1 MNRYGKRCVL
11 YPRVSTE
18 MQVDGYSLEGQKN
31 MLTRFAD
38 REEMIVVD
46 TYEDAGKSGKSI
58 EGRPAFQ
65 KMLRDIE
72 DGLDIDYILVYKLSR
87 FGRNAADILN
97 SLELVQSY
105 GVNLICIEEGIDSS
119 QTSGKLLISVLSAV
133 AEIERENIIEQTMNG
148 RREKARQGGWNGG
161 FAPYGYTLE
170 DNKLMIEETEAVAIR
185 KIFEL
190 YTSSEIGLGGIAN
203 QLNLQGIRKIPRQN
217 GTLEDWTGH
226 FIKLIL
232 DNPVYCGKIA
242 YGRRTKEKVKGTK
255 NDYQMK
261 RNDDYILTE
270 GQHKGIVSEEVWEK
284 AHAKRLRTGVKQPSK
299 IGRDRVHLLS
309 GLLKCPVCG
318 SPMYTNKH
326 AWTNKD
332 GTYKEIYYY
341 VCSRNRMVRGKH
353 CEYKAMLKKTDIEP
367 MVIEAIREI
376 VRNEEYA
383 QAIKKRIGVQIDTK
397 AVDKELEGY
406 QAKLKEVDLNKT
418 RLEREI
424 DSLPADAKYRERKL
438 HDMTLRL
445 DSLYDVIVELEEK
458 IEDARLRRDAI
469 KQQAITLENI
479 YKIMVNF
486 DCVYNII
493 NDEEKRNVVTA
504 LIKEIEIYRND
515 ESEYP
520 LKRIGLNF
528 PVFKDGG
535 EVTELLWDK
544 GNTVD
549 AYYFLNMLMNRDEI
563 SLMHS
568 ILVERLA
575 LVLLRH
581 VMDEKPELLVGMR
594 NTANVVEVLEKR
606 GEFEKFVSDTA
617 LFYDIGKLNYLEL
630 ILLQNRRL
638 EPEEMELL
646 REHSREGYEMLKKLN
661 FDPELCDVALGHHK
675 SYDGKHGYP
684 ANFDHTASSARFMI
698 DLFRICDRM
707 EAATDEI
714 GRVYRQNRG
723 IEAFWEELK
732 LGAGYLYQPQLVEM
746 ILNDD
751 GLRGELSYLCSGGR
765 MAVYYSAYHD
775 FVGGRVEKK
784 PNVGAG
790 AFAEAELLH
799 QEQAGTANML
809 LANIQEENRGQRQV
823 LASLAK
829 STILLARICLDE
841 DHVYLVHHIDDPVL
855 EGLQEGTF
863 QEFADSIVNQCV
875 HPDDLQQVKR
885 LRDYGVLGERLMS
898 MDGSFELEIRVW
910 TKDHYR
916 WMRLQFVMAE
926 EKNGSPQVVVL
937 SVRDIDTVKK
947 QQEQLKE
954 AMEFAQEQ
962 AERANRAKS
971 IFLSNM
977 SHDIRTPMNAIMGM
991 TRIASENIGEPERV
1005 MDCLGKIEQ
1014 ASGHLLKLINEVLN
1028 MSKIESGRM
1037 ELIEKPILIHSV
1049 VDNVLMLLQ
1058 DNIEKKKM
1066 TLQVDMD
1073 RLPEE
1078 SVYGDATRILEILLN
1093 LASNAV
1099 KYTPEG
1105 GTIRFLAEK
1114 REEIGSD
1121 QIYRFV
1127 VQDNG
1132 IGMSK
1137 EFLEK
1142 LFEPFAREQK
1152 VADGKFEG
1160 TGLGMSITKAFVEMM
1175 GGDIRVDSKEGEG
1188 TTFEVLL
1195 RFKKAEAAVVEE
1207 LGKVWTMDECRGR
1220 FAQNRLL
1227 LAEDNELNREILKE
1241 LIRETGISIE
1251 EAVNGKEAVRLV
1263 QNNPED
1269 YFDLVF
1275 MDVQMPEMDGYEA
1288 VGRIRQYE
1296 KKLKRKHLP
1305 IIALT
1310 ANVFAEDSE
1319 RALRAGMDAHMGKPV
1334 EVPQLLATM
1343 MHWIG

>member
-383 QAIKKRIGVQIDTK
+383 QAIKERIGVQIDTK

-544 GNTVD
+544 GNTVEAMAVFRVERNTGYTVMSNHHLRNKELSLKAKGLLSQMLSLPEDWDYTLSGLSYINRESIDAIRTAVWELEKAGYITRRQGRDEKGKMTAIEYTIYEQPQPPELDCPVLENPTADNPILENPTTDNPTSENPTQLNKDISRTNLPKKEKSNTDLSITHSIPIHSLNPLPYGEDEAAQPPERKGTERND
-549 AYYFLNMLMNRDEI
+549 AYRVYEEI
-563 SLMHS
+563 
-568 ILVERLA
+568 IKDNIEY
-575 LVLLRH
+575 
-581 VMDEKPELLVGMR
+581 
-594 NTANVVEVLEKR
+594 N
-606 GEFEKFVSDTA
+606 
-617 LFYDIGKLNYLEL
+617 
-630 ILLQNRRL
+630 ILLQDMKFDHDRL
-638 EPEEMELL
+638 NEIVDIILETVCTSRKKIRIAGDDYPAELVK
-646 REHSREGYEMLKKLN
+646 SKFMKLN
-661 FDPELCDVALGHHK
+661 SEHI
-675 SYDGKHGYP
+675 
-684 ANFDHTASSARFMI
+684 RFVLDCMQENTTKI
-698 DLFRICDRM
+698 RNIKQYLKAVLFN
-707 EAATDEI
+707 A
-714 GRVYRQNRG
+714 
-723 IEAFWEELK
+723 
-732 LGAGYLYQPQLVEM
+732 P
-746 ILNDD
+746 
-751 GLRGELSYLCSGGR
+751 
-765 MAVYYSAYHD
+765 
-775 FVGGRVEKK
+775 
-784 PNVGAG
+784 
-790 AFAEAELLH
+790 
-799 QEQAGTANML
+799 
-809 LANIQEENRGQRQV
+809 
-823 LASLAK
+823 
-829 STILLARICLDE
+829 STIDS
-841 DHVYLVHHIDDPVL
+841 YYTSLV
-855 EGLQEGTF
+855 
-863 QEFADSIVNQCV
+863 A
-875 HPDDLQQVKR
+875 
-885 LRDYGVLGERLMS
+885 
-898 MDGSFELEIRVW
+898 
-910 TKDHYR
+910 
-916 WMRLQFVMAE
+916 
-926 EKNGSPQVVVL
+926 
-937 SVRDIDTVKK
+937 
-947 QQEQLKE
+947 
-954 AMEFAQEQ
+954 
-962 AERANRAKS
+962 
-971 IFLSNM
+971 
-977 SHDIRTPMNAIMGM
+977 HDM
-991 TRIASENIGEPERV
+991 
-1005 MDCLGKIEQ
+1005 
-1014 ASGHLLKLINEVLN
+1014 ASGALAP
-1028 MSKIESGRM
+1028 R
-1037 ELIEKPILIHSV
+1037 KP
-1049 VDNVLMLLQ
+1049 
-1058 DNIEKKKM
+1058 K
-1066 TLQVDMD
+1066 
-1073 RLPEE
+1073 
-1078 SVYGDATRILEILLN
+1078 YGDPDY
-1093 LASNAV
+1093 
-1099 KYTPEG
+1099 YT
-1105 GTIRFLAEK
+1105 
-1114 REEIGSD
+1114 
-1121 QIYRFV
+1121 Y
-1127 VQDNG
+1127 N
-1132 IGMSK
+1132 
-1137 EFLEK
+1137 
-1142 LFEPFAREQK
+1142 
-1152 VADGKFEG
+1152 
-1160 TGLGMSITKAFVEMM
+1160 
-1175 GGDIRVDSKEGEG
+1175 EGES
-1188 TTFEVLL
+1188 L
-1195 RFKKAEAAVVEE
+1195 
-1207 LGKVWTMDECRGR
+1207 
-1220 FAQNRLL
+1220 
-1227 LAEDNELNREILKE
+1227 
-1241 LIRETGISIE
+1241 
-1251 EAVNGKEAVRLV
+1251 
-1263 QNNPED
+1263 
-1269 YFDLVF
+1269 
-1275 MDVQMPEMDGYEA
+1275 
-1288 VGRIRQYE
+1288 
-1296 KKLKRKHLP
+1296 
-1305 IIALT
+1305 
-1310 ANVFAEDSE
+1310 
-1319 RALRAGMDAHMGKPV
+1319 
-1334 EVPQLLATM
+1334 
-1343 MHWIG
+1343 